1 VVKWSFGHGC
11 RQTAGSSG
19 SQPPSPGAAAAG
31 DDMHAIAKAISAG
44 HSQKRLRLK
53 ILPLLRTDARVSY
66 YPRGGGVN
74 PEGVGPGGGIG

>member
-1 VVKWSFGHGC
+1 
-11 RQTAGSSG
+11 
-19 SQPPSPGAAAAG
+19 
-31 DDMHAIAKAISAG
+31 MHAIAKAISAG